1 MAYHIKEI
9 IISVTVLVI
18 CILLIR
24 RVFRK
29 EIGSRLP
36 YALWLLV
43 ALRLVIPISIPV
55 SLPMDAL
62 ISQHHLMML
71 DTDDVVEQL
80 EKPIQVT
87 VNSRSGLYH
96 LLAEDSA
103 GMTDSEVQGSGESGI
118 IFMAG
123 HLRYSWL
130 DVLGTIWTLGMFVI
144 ASWIVITNLI
154 FYRRL
159 KRNRSVLHLSA
170 EEEAALRGK
179 LSQKIIRMY
188 DHTTIYVVT
197 DLVSPCLYGLPGRE
211 AVYLTPDLTEDRDRL
226 CHVLTHEL
234 CHKRHG
240 DGFWG
245 ILRGLLV
252 TVYWFHPF
260 VWAAAIVSKRDC
272 ELACDETA
280 LMFLG
285 EEERICYGETLL
297 SIITRKA
304 RLSDLVC
311 TATTMT
317 GGGKSVKERIGFIVK
332 EPKVLRAAVAA
343 VIVLMAVVCVFA
355 FTRDS
360 GETGIVVFDSGMDT
374 VTGADMQI
382 PLPDCLLG
390 VCGQVTEKGK
400 DDVIIYHIESG
411 QEVGRFCRM
420 RLKDALQLVDE
431 GKRVVPLGDY
441 GDNALLKAYL
451 GGSSGYLEITQHTY
465 TPAGQ
470 EADGVHAVPG
480 TDSNTETEYVNEDS
494 IYHSADAGSETY
506 IPAPEE
512 TDSYTIFL
520 PYEEGQSLDA
530 QELAED
536 SGAHVDYLPTEEIV
550 TTVYPAKE
558 VNVDELSHTG
568 CYVYVK
574 ADYDKVENRYLEE
587 IEKMNE
593 ELEAVAEEVIVLSLN
608 GEIREELLNQLTE
621 NRTPYVGNNV
631 KVAALINALPVP
643 SSFNYRGD
651 LSLQTKQEPYSL
663 RFEYEMTRDSIPQ
676 EDLDMLY
683 FNAAMLFYAIGNVDE
698 ITMYVRHPVGSPE
711 ASSLYSYERKDMEE
725 LFEGLSAADYE
736 NGELFRQQLEDLHV
750 KVVEYLRSRGQ

>member
-55 SLPMDAL
+55 SLPMNAL
-62 ISQHHLMML
+62 INQHHLMML
-71 DTDDVVEQL
+71 DTDDMVEQL

-87 VNSRSGLYH
+87 INSRSGLYH

-103 GMTDSEVQGSGESGI
+103 GMTDSEGQKIGESGI

-130 DVLGTIWTLGMFVI
+130 DVLGTIWTVGMFVI

-154 FYRRL
+154 FYHGL
-159 KRNRSVLHLSA
+159 KKNRSVLHLAA
-170 EEEAALRGK
+170 EAETALRGK
-179 LSQKIIRMY
+179 LPLKIIRMY
-188 DHTTIYVVT
+188 DRTTIYVVT
-197 DLVSPCLYGLPGRE
+197 NLVSPCLYGLPGRE
-211 AVYLTPDLTEDRDRL
+211 AVYLTPDLTEDTDRL

-280 LMFLG
+280 ITFLG

-304 RLSDLVC
+304 RFSDLVC

-355 FTRDS
+355 FTRNS
-360 GETGIVVFDSGMDT
+360 GETEFVVFDSGMDT

-382 PLPDCLLG
+382 PLPDRLLG
-390 VCGQVTEKGK
+390 VCGQATEKGK
-400 DDVIIYHIESG
+400 DDVIICHIESG

-451 GGSSGYLEITQHTY
+451 GVSAGSVEITQHTY
-465 TPAGQ
+465 TPAEQ
-470 EADGVHAVPG
+470 EAATVYAVPG

-494 IYHSADAGSETY
+494 IYHSADVSSETY

-512 TDSYTIFL
+512 TDSHTIFL
-520 PYEEGQSLDA
+520 PYEEGQSLEA

-536 SGAHVDYLPTEEIV
+536 SEAHTDYLPTEKIV

-558 VNVDELSHTG
+558 VNVDGLSHTG

-593 ELEAVAEEVIVLSLN
+593 ELEAVAEDVIVLSLN
-608 GEIREELLNQLTE
+608 GEIREELLNQLME
-621 NRTPYVGNNV
+621 NRTPYVGNHV

-683 FNAAMLFYAIGNVDE
+683 FNAAMLFCAIGNVDE
-698 ITMYVRHPVGSPE
+698 ITMYVRHPVGSSE
-711 ASSLYSYERKDMEE
+711 ASSLYSYDRKDMEE

-736 NGELFRQQLEDLHV
+736 NGELFRQQLEDLHL
-750 KVVEYLRSRGQ
+750 KVVEYLHSRGQ